1 MFFLQFTRLHT
12 SAMVVA
18 SLVCTSLI
26 VFHTSS
32 QAQTKGVE
40 TAIAKVNGVAIS
52 GELLELLV
60 AESAL
65 NGARDTPEL
74 RAGLKAELIARTV
87 LSHEANRQGLDKLPM
102 TQNQLK
108 IATATVL
115 SNQVL
120 LKNAEKN
127 PLTDSLLKV
136 EYQRQVNA
144 LADVDQYLVSHIV
157 LETQTQARAV
167 LAELRGGE
175 AFDKVA
181 REKSLDSSKRN
192 GGSLGWLMADQLTQ
206 PLGNVVVNM
215 AQGALSAAPIQTQ
228 SGWQIIKLEEKRK
241 FLAPSF
247 EESKPQLI
255 QGLLATQRAE
265 YVQQLI
271 KVAKI
276 EN

>member
-12 SAMVVA
+12 SALVVA

-40 TAIAKVNGVAIS
+40 TAIAKVNGVAIP

-65 NGARDTPEL
+65 IGARDTPEL

-87 LSHEANRQGLDKLPM
+87 LSQEASRQGLDKLPM
-102 TQNQLK
+102 AQNQLK

-247 EESKPQLI
+247 DESKPQLI
-255 QGLLATQRAE
+255 QGMLANQRAE
-265 YVQQLI
+265 YLQQLI

>member
-12 SAMVVA
+12 SALVVA

-40 TAIAKVNGVAIS
+40 TAIAKVNGVAIP

-87 LSHEANRQGLDKLPM
+87 LSQEASRQGLDKLPM
-102 TQNQLK
+102 AQNQLK

-228 SGWQIIKLEEKRK
+228 SGGQIIKLEEKRK

-247 EESKPQLI
+247 DESKPQLI
-255 QGLLATQRAE
+255 QGLLANQRAE

>member
-12 SAMVVA
+12 SALVVA

-40 TAIAKVNGVAIS
+40 TAIAKVNGVAIP

-87 LSHEANRQGLDKLPM
+87 LSQEASRQGLDKLPM
-102 TQNQLK
+102 AQNQLK
-108 IATATVL
+108 IVTATVL

-206 PLGNVVVNM
+206 PLANVVVNM
-215 AQGALSAAPIQTQ
+215 AKGALSAAPIQTQ

-247 EESKPQLI
+247 DESKPQLI
-255 QGLLATQRAE
+255 QGMLANQRAE
-265 YVQQLI
+265 YLQQLI